1 MLLPGSYR
9 ALRLQH
15 SVAENV
21 TDYSMDRHPPN
32 FPATAQPAGDPHQQS
47 VRDLT
52 DALEQSQRDIE
63 EEKLALARKL
73 HDELGG
79 LLVGAIMDI
88 GWIAQQS
95 GHCELVREKLAR
107 ATGLL
112 RTAIDMK
119 REVIENL
126 RPTLLDNVGLF
137 ATLRWHLKASCNAAG
152 VPYSENFPPSEM
164 SFPSDL
170 KIAVFRIFQEALKYV
185 LSYGAARE
193 VDLEVIEDNDSLHC
207 HLKSVSFEAAGA
219 PENKRVSPETS
230 MRHRVQR
237 TGGTL
242 QWLQNDGT
250 NHIHLQMPFRV
261 LRE

>member
-1 MLLPGSYR
+1 
-9 ALRLQH
+9 
-15 SVAENV
+15 
-21 TDYSMDRHPPN
+21 MDRHFPN
-32 FPATAQPAGDPHQQS
+32 FPRTVHPAGELYGDPPQ
-47 VRDLT
+47 RWICDLA

-95 GHCELVREKLAR
+95 GHCERVREKLAR

-112 RTAIDMK
+112 RAAIDMK

-137 ATLRWHLKASCNAAG
+137 ATLRWHLKASCDAAG
-152 VPYSENFPPSEM
+152 VPYSQNFPPSEM
-164 SFPSDL
+164 SLHSDL

-185 LSYGAARE
+185 LSCGTARE
-193 VDLEVIEDNDSLHC
+193 VDLEVIDDNDTLHC
-207 HLKSVSFEAAGA
+207 HLKSLSFEAAGA
-219 PENKRVSPETS
+219 QENARVSPETS
-230 MRHRVQR
+230 MRHRVR
-237 TGGTL
+237 RAGGSL
-242 QWLQNDGT
+242 QWLQSGGA

-261 LRE
+261 LHE